1 MMNYQHDW
9 KVVNDME
16 PIYAKCNKS
25 CGHSFCVQ
33 HVKVDKLDSTIEK
46 TYFNCPNC
54 GREYV
59 CFYTDEQVRKLQKKQ
74 REVQRKLKWEDGTP
88 KGTELSEEL
97 AKLRTDT
104 KQRMDELKQEMQQ
117 HEQ

>member
-1 MMNYQHDW
+1 MLGGVGGM
-9 KVVNDME
+9 K

-25 CGHSFCVQ
+25 CGHRFYVE
-33 HVKVDKLDSTIEK
+33 HFKTDKLDNKVEK

-59 CFYTDEQVRKLQKKQ
+59 CFYTDESIRKLQAKMRELHRKMKWADADRLKQ
-74 REVQRKLKWEDGTP
+74 LVKDEAQLRDTIAQGMASVKREVE
-88 KGTELSEEL
+88 
-97 AKLRTDT
+97 
-104 KQRMDELKQEMQQ
+104 Q

>member
-1 MMNYQHDW
+1 
-9 KVVNDME
+9 ME

-25 CGHSFCVQ
+25 CGHKFY
-33 HVKVDKLDSTIEK
+33 VKHFKIDKLDNKVEK

-59 CFYTDEQVRKLQKKQ
+59 CFYTDESIRKLQAKM
-74 REVQRKLKWEDGTP
+74 RELHRKMKWAD
-88 KGTELSEEL
+88 
-97 AKLRTDT
+97 ADR
-104 KQRMDELKQEMQQ
+104 LKQLVQDEAQLRDTIAQGMASVKQEVEQ

>member
-1 MMNYQHDW
+1 
-9 KVVNDME
+9 ME

-25 CGHSFCVQ
+25 CGHKFYVQ
-33 HVKVDKLDSTIEK
+33 HFKLDKLDNKVEK

-59 CFYTDEQVRKLQKKQ
+59 CFYTDESIRKLQAKMRELHRKMKWADADRLKQ
-74 REVQRKLKWEDGTP
+74 LTQDEAQLKDFIAHCMANVKREV
-88 KGTELSEEL
+88 EL
-97 AKLRTDT
+97 
-104 KQRMDELKQEMQQ
+104 

>member
-1 MMNYQHDW
+1 
-9 KVVNDME
+9 ME

-25 CGHSFCVQ
+25 CGHRFYVK
-33 HVKVDKLDSTIEK
+33 HFKVDKLHNKVQK

-59 CFYTDEQVRKLQKKQ
+59 CFYTDELIRKHQAKMRELHRKMKWASSDKLQQLIKDEAQ
-74 REVQRKLKWEDGTP
+74 LKDIIAQ
-88 KGTELSEEL
+88 SM
-97 AKLRTDT
+97 ARV
-104 KQRMDELKQEMQQ
+104 KQEVEQ

>member
-1 MMNYQHDW
+1 M
-9 KVVNDME
+9 K

-25 CGHSFCVQ
+25 CGHRFYVE
-33 HVKVDKLDSTIEK
+33 HFKIDKLDNKVEK

-59 CFYTDEQVRKLQKKQ
+59 CFYTDESTRKLQAKMRELHRKMKWADADKLKQ
-74 REVQRKLKWEDGTP
+74 LVQEETQLKNFIAHCMASVKREVE
-88 KGTELSEEL
+88 
-97 AKLRTDT
+97 
-104 KQRMDELKQEMQQ
+104 Q